1 MNVSILNITNKNN
14 YMEEKV
20 ITVKELIALL
30 EKIENKEK
38 LVWLEGCDCHNQ
50 ATGEISEDEDSITI
64 EI

>member
-1 MNVSILNITNKNN
+1 
-14 YMEEKV
+14 MEEKV